1 MIMASLLCRH
11 KRKLCAIAIFLA
23 AAAQGAAAAGIAWS
37 KKGEFETCLESTLD
51 KWIAQRAAL
60 EVDEPAAAAQL
71 DDAAVASWTVDTMA
85 QCRARGGAAEA
96 TSEQRFAKHMAQ
108 WRQHIYDVAA
118 EIRKRGNA
126 D

>member
-1 MIMASLLCRH
+1 MRSLLCRH
-11 KRKLCAIAIFLA
+11 TCSLWAAAILLA
-23 AAAQGAAAAGIAWS
+23 ATASAADAAGIAWA

-60 EVDEPAAAAQL
+60 EVDEPAAAAKL
-71 DDAAVASWTVDTMA
+71 DDAAVASWTVETMA

-118 EIRKRGNA
+118 EIRKRGNT